1 MFTRPLFAAYRL
13 ASSALGP
20 IAPALLGW
28 RRRHGKEDAQ
38 RVGER
43 LARPVQPRP
52 EGRLAW
58 LHGASVGEGLALL
71 PLVERLTERGFN
83 VMLTT
88 GTVSSAAVVA
98 ARLPAG
104 AFHQYVPL
112 DVPKFIRRFLDHWAP
127 DMVLFAESE
136 LWPNMLGEVRA
147 RGTPMV
153 LVNARLSER
162 SFRRWQN
169 APGVIHDMLERFDMC
184 LAQTPGDAARLM
196 QLGAARVQVMGNL
209 KYDVPPPPADAAALA
224 QLSGQIGARPTW
236 LAASTHAGEE
246 DAACAAHQMLG
257 QRFPT
262 LLTIIAP
269 RHAARGDAVA
279 AEARARG
286 LKVAQRSRGEP
297 IARDTDIY
305 VADTMGE
312 LGLFYRLTS
321 LVFVGKSLAEGGGGQ
336 NPIEPAK
343 LGAAILHGPQVQ
355 NFAEVYAALAAAG
368 GAAEVDGV
376 AGLAGELARLLS
388 NPRDLRIMARA
399 SAETVEAL
407 AGASKRVEA
416 ALEPY
421 FTQMLIESR

>member
-1 MFTRPLFAAYRL
+1 MFTRPLFTAYRL

-286 LKVAQRSRGEP
+286 LKVTQRSRGEP

-376 AGLAGELARLLS
+376 AGLAGELARLLA
-388 NPRDLRIMARA
+388 NPRDLRVMARA

-407 AGASKRVEA
+407 GGASKRVEA
-416 ALEPY
+416 ALAPY
-421 FTQMLIESR
+421 FTQMLIASR

>member
-1 MFTRPLFAAYRL
+1 MFTRPLFAVYRL

-28 RRRHGKEDAQ
+28 RRRQGKEDAQ
-38 RVGER
+38 RLGER
-43 LARPVQPRP
+43 LALPVQPRP
-52 EGRLAW
+52 QGKLAW

-71 PLVERLTERGFN
+71 PLVERLTARGFN
-83 VMLTT
+83 IMLTT
-88 GTVSSAAVVA
+88 GTVTSAAVVA

-112 DVPKFIRRFLDHWAP
+112 DVPKFVGRFLDHWSP
-127 DMVLFAESE
+127 DLVLFAESE
-136 LWPNMLGEVRA
+136 LWPNMLGAVHA
-147 RGTPMV
+147 RGLPLV

-162 SFRRWQN
+162 SFRRWQK
-169 APGVIHDMLERFDMC
+169 APGVIHDMLGRFDMC

-236 LAASTHAGEE
+236 LAASTHDGEE
-246 DAACAAHQMLG
+246 DAACAAHQMLTA
-257 QRFPT
+257 RFPM
-262 LLTIIAP
+262 LLTIVAP
-269 RHAARGDAVA
+269 RHAARGEAVA
-279 AEARARG
+279 DAARARG
-286 LKVAQRSRGEP
+286 LRVAQRSRGEA
-297 IARDTDIY
+297 IGRDTEIY

-321 LVFVGKSLAEGGGGQ
+321 LVFVGKSLAGGGGGQ

-355 NFAEVYAALAAAG
+355 NFTEVYAALASAG
-368 GAAEVDGV
+368 GAAEVDSVG
-376 AGLAGELARLLS
+376 GLAGELTRLFAH
-388 NPRDLRIMARA
+388 PRDLRAMARA

-407 AGASKRVEA
+407 GGASKRVET

-421 FTQMLIESR
+421 FTQMLIASR